1 MANVVSQKEYI
12 SRINK
17 VIDYINDNISEKI
30 NLEKLAEIACFSQ
43 YHFHRIFTAIIKETP
58 VDFLLRLRLEKA
70 ANIFL
75 TNNEISI
82 TQIAFDCGFTSVA
95 IFSRL
100 FKQHFNL
107 SPKQFRDE
115 LQKSKNSKI
124 DSKIGKAAEKT
135 DSYFWNDINSIFNN
149 NLRFTMNVEVKQM
162 PEFTIAYVANYEG
175 YFYDKIKAAWDKIC
189 TWGEANDIITQ
200 ETKFI
205 GISFDNPD
213 FTEATKCRYYASI
226 TVNKNLEVP
235 KGIGKLTLPGG
246 KYAVMKFEGK
256 DNNFQEAYT
265 EFYGSWLPNNGYVPK
280 DSPCYEIYYSTP
292 EQNSNG
298 IYIVDICMPIKPL

>member
-17 VIDYINDNISEKI
+17 VIDYINDNISEKN

-124 DSKIGKAAEKT
+124 DSKIGKAAE
-135 DSYFWNDINSIFNN
+135 NIFLKHN
-149 NLRFTMNVEVKQM
+149 
-162 PEFTIAYVANYEG
+162 
-175 YFYDKIKAAWDKIC
+175 
-189 TWGEANDIITQ
+189 
-200 ETKFI
+200 
-205 GISFDNPD
+205 
-213 FTEATKCRYYASI
+213 
-226 TVNKNLEVP
+226 
-235 KGIGKLTLPGG
+235 
-246 KYAVMKFEGK
+246 
-256 DNNFQEAYT
+256 
-265 EFYGSWLPNNGYVPK
+265 
-280 DSPCYEIYYSTP
+280 
-292 EQNSNG
+292 
-298 IYIVDICMPIKPL
+298 